1 MDPTAITLG
10 SNSCVSES
18 DWIDESSNLPYTKAV
33 CIDNSDIHKPLAV
46 RQATRKRRIPQRFRK
61 ESDLL
66 PSAQLAAM
74 SMYSEAVTPESTP
87 IPSPQPSP
95 ASSQST
101 SPTFMNHVD
110 LELIDRETV
119 PNQFG
124 LYQRFTEWLS
134 VDPEDDI
141 TLNHLADAPTF
152 IGLME
157 YGHRKAENMFS
168 TVEPS
173 SNPFAPYLNATVY
186 RLMNWFYQTSVKS
199 LTNMDSLVHDML
211 RAPGFDAIH
220 LENFSALRETKR
232 LDDDLIHPTSDS
244 WQEST
249 VKIWLPKTYAQF
261 EQEDDA
267 PEAEI
272 PRVLHR
278 DLLQSILLAFK
289 DKSMEAFNLKGF
301 MQLWKPSAD
310 KPVEKVFGEVY
321 ASAVFWEM
329 EDDIRLSNPPGETIK
344 SIAVPIMVYS
354 DSTHLATF
362 GTAALWPI
370 LFFIGLT
377 SKYIRTKPTLSSA
390 YHLAYI
396 PSISGIFT
404 YTTWY
409 LRFQASGLGSRYVQS
424 SIWLH
429 S

>member
-249 VKIWLPKTYAQF
+249 VKI
-261 EQEDDA
+261 
-267 PEAEI
+267 
-272 PRVLHR
+272 
-278 DLLQSILLAFK
+278 
-289 DKSMEAFNLKGF
+289 
-301 MQLWKPSAD
+301 
-310 KPVEKVFGEVY
+310 
-321 ASAVFWEM
+321 
-329 EDDIRLSNPPGETIK
+329 
-344 SIAVPIMVYS
+344 
-354 DSTHLATF
+354 
-362 GTAALWPI
+362 
-370 LFFIGLT
+370 
-377 SKYIRTKPTLSSA
+377 
-390 YHLAYI
+390 
-396 PSISGIFT
+396 
-404 YTTWY
+404 
-409 LRFQASGLGSRYVQS
+409 
-424 SIWLH
+424 
-429 S
+429 